1 MLLQCAWQTTYNWT
15 LGIQKIIFHF
25 HFTCTYNQIHAGVG
39 FMVTMFLDASV
50 DTILAGLWK

>member
-1 MLLQCAWQTTYNWT
+1 M
-15 LGIQKIIFHF
+15 
-25 HFTCTYNQIHAGVG
+25 YNQIHVGVG